1 MARPPIPYPTPKE
14 LEVLQVLWE
23 QEPCSVRQMMERLS
37 RRRPRAYS
45 SVLNLLN
52 TMTDKGLLMRKAQG
66 AAYLYKSR
74 VDRERTNGGLVKD
87 LLNRAFAGS
96 ATPLITHALKQSKP
110 TAEELDAIAQALS
123 DYRAGRSVR

>member
-23 QEPCSVRQMMERLS
+23 QEPCSVRQMMEQLG

-52 TMTDKGLLMRKAQG
+52 TMTEKGLLMRKAHG
-66 AAYLYKSR
+66 SAYLYKSR
-74 VDRERTNGGLVKD
+74 IGRERTNGGLVKD
-87 LLNRAFAGS
+87 LLKRAFAGS
-96 ATPLITHALKQSKP
+96 AASLITHALLQGKP
-110 TAEELDAIAQALS
+110 TAEELDAITRAIKDYS
-123 DYRAGRSVR
+123 DGRSVR